1 MDPLEDAL
9 NEAQAS
15 GDLPPTPAISF
26 SHKSDPDN
34 SVAPIR
40 GDGEAF
46 DSYIERVFEDMPE
59 GGVVEA
65 GSSSEPSGPSGRDAQ
80 MDEVLSLLREI
91 LQAVQNGL
99 SV

>member
-9 NEAQAS
+9 NDAQAS
-15 GDLPPTPAISF
+15 GDLPPVPAISF
-26 SHKSDPDN
+26 SHNSDQDHP
-34 SVAPIR
+34 VAPSR
-40 GDGEAF
+40 GDGESF
-46 DSYIERVFEDMPE
+46 DSYIERVFEGMPD

-65 GSSSEPSGPSGRDAQ
+65 GASPSPSGSGGDSGQ